1 MNESVNKFYYL
12 EQEIVVLDVV
22 VGHPHRQCL
31 SQHHIEK
38 EQHEGLLIS
47 CSHAITYPSI
57 TSIISQR
64 PIIARIEL
72 NLRAMMV
79 HFQDTLLTSSAVMS
93 AIRLNQLASSTKHY
107 ASLRQCTGNVCSSL
121 HRDPSHQY
129 DATRM
134 NLLETTHTIDLLG
147 MPGSVKTACE

>member
-1 MNESVNKFYYL
+1 MDESVNKFYYL

-22 VGHPHRQCL
+22 VGHPHRQSL

-38 EQHEGLLIS
+38 EQHEGLLVS
-47 CSHAITYPSI
+47 CSHAIAYPSI
-57 TSIISQR
+57 TLILSQR
-64 PIIARIEL
+64 QNIARIEL

-79 HFQDTLLTSSAVMS
+79 HFQDTLLASSAMMS
-93 AIRLNQLASSTKHY
+93 TIRLNQLASSTKHY
-107 ASLRQCTGNVCSSL
+107 FNLGQSTGNVCSSL

-129 DATRM
+129 DATRI
-134 NLLETTHTIDLLG
+134 NLIETRHTIDLLG